1 MEQNYIARMR
11 AKVGHKGMIFNSA
24 FGVLWNEAHD
34 AILLEKRGDS
44 EVGYGFPGGFLEYG
58 DSPMQAVVR
67 EFKEET
73 NLDVEVVRMLGM
85 ATHINPK
92 NSWGDAQE
100 TISMG
105 FEVKLVEGAT
115 ADHLKAD
122 GTETLSVEFVPVNP
136 RPKMFVPAAQDT
148 LERVLTIN
156 EENEQPWLR
165 EAAKNDD

>member
-11 AKVGHKGMIFNSA
+11 AKVGHEGMIFNSA

-85 ATHINPK
+85 ATHVNPK

-105 FEVKLVEGAT
+105 FEVKLVEGAN